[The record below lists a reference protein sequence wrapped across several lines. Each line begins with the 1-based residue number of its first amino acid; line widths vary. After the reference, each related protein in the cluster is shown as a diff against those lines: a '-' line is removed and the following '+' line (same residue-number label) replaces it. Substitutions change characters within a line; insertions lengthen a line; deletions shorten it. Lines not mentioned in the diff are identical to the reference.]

1 MAPVRNATSK
11 EALARLIY
19 DPAMDVITSSGA
31 LISNK
36 HASYFD
42 IGLKQASVLIGLRSR
57 IRLYDSHSAVIKKL
71 RDEGWTPDVV
81 ESYNYFTKKR
91 KDFFGIADIVA
102 YDSEGE
108 LLAIQCTSYSNI
120 SARVRKIE
128 DSEHLGD
135 YGMLVCE

>member
-1 MAPVRNATSK
+1 MTPMA
-11 EALARLIY
+11 
-19 DPAMDVITSSGA
+19 
-31 LISNK
+31 
-36 HASYFD
+36 
-42 IGLKQASVLIGLRSR
+42 RS
-57 IRLYDSHSAVIKKL
+57 LKKL

-128 DSEHLGD
+128 DSEHLGGLRD
-135 YGMLVCE
+135 AGMRIEVWGWRKDPKRKKWICKIVDLS

>member
-1 MAPVRNATSK
+1 MTPMA
-11 EALARLIY
+11 
-19 DPAMDVITSSGA
+19 
-31 LISNK
+31 
-36 HASYFD
+36 
-42 IGLKQASVLIGLRSR
+42 RS
-57 IRLYDSHSAVIKKL
+57 LKKL

-102 YDSEGE
+102 YDSDGT

-128 DSEHLGD
+128 DSEHLDGLRD
-135 YGMLVCE
+135 AGMRIEVWGWRKDPKKRKWVCKVVDLS